1 MDNIKGA
8 LAFLA
13 AARELSFTK
22 ASRRLN
28 ISPQALA
35 AAIKRMEEE
44 LDVRLFNRTTRS
56 ITVTD
61 EGRALAERLEPS
73 VAAFQQ
79 AMQSVRDISSAP
91 SGILRISTAS
101 AFGRRYILPLLS
113 KFRMCYPNIELDLSF
128 DDRKVDIVRD
138 GFDVAIRGGNTAD
151 SSLIT
156 RKICAIETLCV
167 ASPSYLKRK
176 GVPKSLQDL
185 AQHDLIAL
193 RFTNGQIG
201 SWDFRVRGKPM
212 SFIPDQRVLTL
223 SDTESIGD
231 VAVGGM
237 GMARVSL
244 HSAWHH
250 LKAGRLKPV
259 LLHINDPGK
268 REIVM
273 HYPHRTHIASRVTAF
288 ADLVLAELKTEQSLQ
303 VTIKDCAMN

>member
-61 EGRALAERLEPS
+61 EGRALAERLAPS

-151 SSLIT
+151 SSLIS

-176 GVPKSLQDL
+176 GVPTSLQDL
-185 AQHDLIAL
+185 SQHDLIAL
-193 RFTNGQIG
+193 RFANGQIG

-231 VAVGGM
+231 VAVCGI

-244 HSAWHH
+244 HAAWHH

-288 ADLVLAELKTEQSLQ
+288 ADLVLAELKAEQSLQ
-303 VTIKDCAMN
+303 VTIKDCAVS